1 MHGVVPAARDAE
13 GETVTGGICALAQT
27 DRRLSGLRAWPGLC
41 LNRTFGSV
49 ATGPHYH
56 ADADGVIRYWNH
68 GAAQVFGSNAS
79 ETLGQPPDIIIPA
92 GTSGAT
98 PASGSCV
105 ATFW

>member
-1 MHGVVPAARDAE
+1 MEHFAE
-13 GETVTGGICALAQT
+13 
-27 DRRLSGLRAWPGLC
+27 RLIAGMSEAII
-41 LNRTFGSV
+41 
-49 ATGPHYH
+49 Y